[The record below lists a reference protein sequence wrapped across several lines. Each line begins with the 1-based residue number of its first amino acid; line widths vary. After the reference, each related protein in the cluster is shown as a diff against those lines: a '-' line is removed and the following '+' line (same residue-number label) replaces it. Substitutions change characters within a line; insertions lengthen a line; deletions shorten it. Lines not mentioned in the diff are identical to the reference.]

1 MSMRLPDVRSCGP
14 DRNIRAGGFS
24 LIEVLA
30 ALVVI
35 GFALAAAGGVFR
47 TGLLGHEVA
56 AGADAALALA
66 DEKMASA
73 GVTEP
78 LRPGRSGGL
87 FGNRFQWQVS
97 IEPYQENSST
107 GFDQPTSD
115 LQLYRIAVMVS
126 WRDGRR
132 QRALAL
138 DTLRL
143 GPAPP

>member
-1 MSMRLPDVRSCGP
+1 MRLPDVQYCGP
-14 DRNIRAGGFS
+14 DRISRAGGFS

-30 ALVVI
+30 ALVII
-35 GFALAAAGGVFR
+35 GLALAAAGGVFR

-56 AGADAALALA
+56 VGADAALALA
-66 DEKMASA
+66 EEKIASA

-78 LRPGRSGGL
+78 LRPGRSDGL

-97 IEPYQENSST
+97 IEPYQEKSST
-107 GFDQPTSD
+107 DFDQPAPD
-115 LQLYRIAVMVS
+115 LQLYRIAVTVS

-138 DTLRL
+138 DTLRI
-143 GPAPP
+143 GSPPP

>member
-1 MSMRLPDVRSCGP
+1 MRSPDVRPCDP
-14 DRNIRAGGFS
+14 ERNTEAGGFS

-35 GFALAAAGGVFR
+35 GLALAAAGGVFR

-56 AGADAALALA
+56 VGADAALALA
-66 DEKMASA
+66 EEKIASA
-73 GVTEP
+73 GVTES
-78 LRPGRSGGL
+78 LRPGRSAGL
-87 FGNRFQWQVS
+87 FGNRYQWQVS
-97 IEPYQENSST
+97 VEPYQEKSNT
-107 GFDQPTSD
+107 GFDQTSAVD
-115 LQLYRIAVMVS
+115 LRLYRIAVTVS

>member
-1 MSMRLPDVRSCGP
+1 MP
-14 DRNIRAGGFS
+14 DRDTGSGGFS

-35 GFALAAAGGVFR
+35 GLALAVAGGVFR

-56 AGADAALALA
+56 VGSDGALALA
-66 DEKMASA
+66 EEKIASV

-78 LRPGRSGGL
+78 LRPGRSVGL
-87 FGNRFQWQVS
+87 FGSRFQWQVS
-97 IEPYQENSST
+97 IEPYQEKSGT
-107 GFDQPTSD
+107 DFDQPASD
-115 LQLYRIAVMVS
+115 LQLYRIAVTVS

-143 GPAPP
+143 GPPPP

>member
-1 MSMRLPDVRSCGP
+1 MSMRLLGVRSCGP
-14 DRNIRAGGFS
+14 ERNSGAGGFS
-24 LIEVLA
+24 LIEVMA

-35 GFALAAAGGVFR
+35 GLALAAAGGVFR

-66 DEKMASA
+66 EEKIASA

-97 IEPYQENSST
+97 IEPYQEKPST
-107 GFDQPTSD
+107 GFDQPASD
-115 LQLYRIAVMVS
+115 FQLYRVAVTVS

-132 QRALAL
+132 PRALGL

-143 GPAPP
+143 GPPPP